1 MKKNNN
7 RYTIQECVA
16 IGAASDIEE
25 RVVRLT
31 VDQALKIMKII
42 EEHAAWGLAAQ
53 WRRMMS
59 DKLRHN

>member
-1 MKKNNN
+1 MKKKNNN

-16 IGAASDIEE
+16 IGAASEIEE

-42 EEHAAWGLAAQ
+42 EEHTAEGLAAQ
-53 WRRMMS
+53 RRRLL
-59 DKLRHN
+59 KVQEN